1 MNLNL
6 GSAFLRDTSSVHSA
20 DSSEQKLAKN
30 KLTFL
35 SQIVI
40 IYAIIITS
48 LVQISLQ
55 SQDKELWLILLSTSI
70 GYILP
75 SPGLKYKRSAAAV
88 RASPSSSHS
97 SAGVLH
103 LGDEIDSPTHSKP

>member
-6 GSAFLRDTSSVHSA
+6 GSAFMRDTSSVHSA

-55 SQDKELWLILLSTSI
+55 SPDKELWLILLSTSI

-75 SPGLKYKRSAAAV
+75 SPGLKYKRSAAAGG
-88 RASPSSSHS
+88 ALPSSSHS

-103 LGDEIDSPTHSKP
+103 LGDGIDSPTQSKP